1 LLAARTPKTIGIAMI
16 AINTP
21 RQDASVNGRVN
32 RVLRVMAGLDPA
44 MTQRCG
50 DAHFAKLPGVVYFAE
65 SAP

>member
-1 LLAARTPKTIGIAMI
+1 MI

-32 RVLRVMAGLDPA
+32 RVLRIMAGLDPA